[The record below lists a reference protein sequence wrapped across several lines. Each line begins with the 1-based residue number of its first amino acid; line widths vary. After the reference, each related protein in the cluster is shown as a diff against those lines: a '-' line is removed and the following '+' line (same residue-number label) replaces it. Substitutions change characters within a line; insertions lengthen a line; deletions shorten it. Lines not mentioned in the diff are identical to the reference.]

1 MESVEKVFVRKCVGA
16 DLYLYRCV
24 VAEKGSAW
32 GFWYWENVMIVH
44 LSVEKMWIFLRA
56 TLVCNTLFSD

>member
-32 GFWYWENVMIVH
+32 DFWYWENV
-44 LSVEKMWIFLRA
+44 K
-56 TLVCNTLFSD
+56 